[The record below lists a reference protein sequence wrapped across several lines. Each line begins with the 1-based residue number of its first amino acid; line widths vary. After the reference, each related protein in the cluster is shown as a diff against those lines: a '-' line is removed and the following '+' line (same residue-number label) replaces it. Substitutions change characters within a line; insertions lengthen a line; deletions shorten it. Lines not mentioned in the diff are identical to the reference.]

1 MDTIA
6 APITNLL
13 KALAEAISPYLTGHG
28 TADETTVSDERVT
41 ALEERLDGLPDVDEQ
56 IDDYISYSFDPTDHN
71 ILTDSSFDPSDYGL
85 LASDEITYSTE
96 QAIGEAINDLDIEE
110 RVTTCVEEVIEDAV
124 KAALDAAGVVT
135 YSTLVGYVNAI
146 NMVVKGANEVGDFV
160 LASAEPGG
168 FVAEGTEV

>member
-1 MDTIA
+1 MDTTA
-6 APITNLL
+6 ALITNLL

-56 IDDYISYSFDPTDHN
+56 IDDYISYSFDPTDHD
-71 ILTDSSFDPSDYGL
+71 ILTESRFDPSDYGL
-85 LASDEITYSTE
+85 RTSDEITYE
-96 QAIGEAINDLDIEE
+96 INEAIGELDIEE
-110 RVTTCVEEVIEDAV
+110 RVTSCVEEAIESAVEEAV

-146 NMVVKGANEVGDFV
+146 NMVVKGADH
-160 LASAEPGG
+160 EPST
-168 FVAEGTEV
+168 FVAEGSEV